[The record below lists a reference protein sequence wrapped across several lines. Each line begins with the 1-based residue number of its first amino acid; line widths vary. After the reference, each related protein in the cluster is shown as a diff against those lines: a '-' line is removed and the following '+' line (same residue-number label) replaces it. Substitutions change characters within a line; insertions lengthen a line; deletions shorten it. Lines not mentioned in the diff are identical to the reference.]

1 MEGRSCETP
10 GCDQPA
16 KLQCPTCIKLGIQVL
31 GSLAIMGPIC
41 ESLYREKER
50 ESGKVMERKQGL
62 QEILNSECR
71 EAFSVI
77 SSASRLTGTYT
88 RSFSCLIR
96 NRSFAILPTTPELQ
110 ALHKL
115 AKGNT
120 ASQSSKKGG
129 GLINPWP
136 GYNFT
141 GKLRPAAQV

>member
-1 MEGRSCETP
+1 
-10 GCDQPA
+10 
-16 KLQCPTCIKLGIQVL
+16 
-31 GSLAIMGPIC
+31 MGPIC
-41 ESLYREKER
+41 VSADREKER
-50 ESGKVMERKQGL
+50 ESKKAMERKQGL
-62 QEILNSECR
+62 QELLNSECR

-88 RSFSCLIR
+88 RSFSCLIG
-96 NRSFAILPTTPELQ
+96 NLSLIESEFCNPQTTPELQ